1 MNAANNPLVKL
12 DSALTEGN
20 PVEQAERG
28 ERSDVRRAKS
38 GVVRTVVGRPGFGA
52 VAGIILVFLFF
63 AIGTRSFTEPG
74 AVSTW
79 LAPSSLIGLSAIP
92 VALLMIGGEFDLSAG
107 VMIGSTSLVTG
118 LLCTKL
124 NWNIWPAL
132 LVSLVFAVGIGLF
145 NGLLVS
151 RTGLPSFIVTLGSFF
166 ILQGLNTGIT
176 QLLTGNVLVT
186 GVNLAPGFSV
196 LKDIT
201 GSSFTVDG
209 VAIQISIV
217 WWIVFTAIGAVILS
231 RTAIGNWIMS
241 VGGDAA
247 ASRGMGV
254 PVGRVKV
261 GLFTASSVTA
271 WFVGCITIS
280 QLGTVT
286 TNQGV
291 GQELVFIIAAVV
303 GGCLLTGGYGSVIG
317 ASAAALIFG
326 MVQVGIFYKG
336 WNSTFYYAFL
346 GAVLLL
352 AVIVNIIIR
361 KRLEVSR

>member
-1 MNAANNPLVKL
+1 MNAANSPLARR
-12 DSALTEGN
+12 DSALTEDN
-20 PVEQAERG
+20 SVKQAERG
-28 ERSDVRRAKS
+28 QRSDVRRAKS
-38 GVVRTVVGRPGFGA
+38 GAVRTAVGRPGFGA
-52 VAGIILVFLFF
+52 VAGIVLVFLFF
-63 AIGTRSFTEPG
+63 AIGTKSFTEPG

-79 LAPSSLIGLSAIP
+79 LAPSSLIGLSAVPI
-92 VALLMIGGEFDLSAG
+92 ALL
-107 VMIGSTSLVTG
+107 MIGSTSLVTG

-132 LVSLVFAVGIGLF
+132 LVSLVVAVGIGLF

-201 GSSFTVDG
+201 GSSFTVGG

-217 WWIVFTAIGAVILS
+217 WWIVFTAIGAIILS
-231 RTAIGNWIMS
+231 RTAVGNWIMS

-261 GLFTASSVTA
+261 GLFTASSVMA
-271 WFVGCITIS
+271 WFVGCITTA

-303 GGCLLTGGYGSVIG
+303 GGCLLTGGYGSVVG
-317 ASAAALIFG
+317 ASASALIFG

-346 GAVLLL
+346 GAVLLM

>member
-1 MNAANNPLVKL
+1 MNAANSPLVKR

-20 PVEQAERG
+20 PAGQAGRG
-28 ERSDVRRAKS
+28 QRSDVRRTKS

-74 AVSTW
+74 AISTW
-79 LAPSSLIGLSAIP
+79 LEPSSLLGLSAVP

-107 VMIGSTSLVTG
+107 VMIGSTGLVTG

-132 LVSLVFAVGIGLF
+132 LVSLAFAVGIGLF
-145 NGLLVS
+145 NGLMVT

-186 GVNLAPGFSV
+186 GINLVPGFSV

-201 GSSFTVDG
+201 GSSFTVAG

-217 WWIVFTAIGAVILS
+217 WWIVFTIIGAIILS

-241 VGGDAA
+241 VGGDPAA
-247 ASRGMGV
+247 ARGMGV
-254 PVGRVKV
+254 PVGRVKI
-261 GLFTASSVTA
+261 GLFTASSVMA
-271 WFVGCITIS
+271 WFVGSISVS
-280 QLGTVT
+280 QLSTVT

-291 GQELVFIIAAVV
+291 GEELVFIIAAVV
-303 GGCLLTGGYGSVIG
+303 GGCLLTGGYGSVVG

-346 GAVLLL
+346 GAVLLA
-352 AVIVNIIIR
+352 AVIFNIIIR
-361 KRLEVSR
+361 KRLEASR